1 MTLNHPFAFA
11 AALASLLLAGCA
23 SSPQGPGMSTTK
35 PAPVVTRQA
44 TGANGELG
52 PLTREPVTATPIP
65 GQKPGSAAKI
75 VQKRGGGYYKDDGPG
90 DSPPPNL
97 DAIPDAVP
105 QAEPLN
111 PFANNPYSVFGR
123 DYIPATS
130 LKPYRSRGVAS
141 WYGKKFHGQPT
152 SSGELYD
159 MYGMTAAHPT
169 LPIPSY
175 ARVTNIANGRSV
187 IVRINDRGPFIADR
201 LMDLSFT
208 AAYKLG
214 YSDTG
219 STTIEVEQIIPEGV
233 ETIAANIP
241 PIRQRPARRPVAV
254 RKALAKPAA
263 SPASESTVSIASTVS
278 ASTPDEAVAS
288 ASTGLHPV
296 HTARPRGIFLQLGA
310 FANAENANGFRA
322 LVAHEVDW
330 LASKLQILISDGR
343 FRLHAGPFASDSE
356 ARSAA
361 EQIASQLRLKPFVVT
376 H

>member
-1 MTLNHPFAFA
+1 M
-11 AALASLLLAGCA
+11 
-23 SSPQGPGMSTTK
+23 K
-35 PAPVVTRQA
+35 
-44 TGANGELG
+44 
-52 PLTREPVTATPIP
+52 PLTREPIAATPIP
-65 GQKPGSAAKI
+65 GQKSGATAKI

-90 DSPPPNL
+90 DNPPPNL
-97 DAIPDAVP
+97 DTVPDAIPH
-105 QAEPLN
+105 AEPLN
-111 PFANNPYSVFGR
+111 PFANNPYNVLGR
-123 DYIPATS
+123 DYFPATS

-175 ARVTNIANGRSV
+175 ARVTNVANGRSV

-219 STTIEVEQIIPEGV
+219 STTVEVEQIIPEGV

-241 PIRQRPARRPVAV
+241 SIRQRPARRTVVV
-254 RKALAKPAA
+254 RKTPPRPAA
-263 SPASESTVSIASTVS
+263 TPTNESVKVVAST
-278 ASTPDEAVAS
+278 ATAGAPDDAVAS
-288 ASTGLHPV
+288 TSSGLHPV
-296 HTARPRGIFLQLGA
+296 HTTRPRGIFLQLGA
-310 FANAENANGFRA
+310 FASADNANGFRA

-330 LASKLQILISDGR
+330 LSSKLLVLMSDGR

-356 ARSAA
+356 GEERRRTDRQSVAA
-361 EQIASQLRLKPFVVT
+361 EAFRCHTLNLFASRGVNPPGV
-376 H
+376 